1 MILNTFTT
9 LKKIDNEW
17 FIELFNINFLITEI
31 NLWNNNQ
38 FSNKK
43 LITKNNWWVY
53 IKNFINKKQILE
65 TSIFLFLSK
74 EILDLFLYLIGLDG
88 FGIKSTNN
96 ICQKNPYKF
105 IELKKNN
112 DINGI
117 KNFFKLNTNQISSI
131 FNNSE
136 INSENDKIK
145 KISQILTNLGYKK
158 NLIQKI
164 VNKNLELLNE
174 NDYSLLI
181 KKFVELVKNEMN

>member
-117 KNFFKLNTNQISSI
+117 KNFFKLNTKQISSI